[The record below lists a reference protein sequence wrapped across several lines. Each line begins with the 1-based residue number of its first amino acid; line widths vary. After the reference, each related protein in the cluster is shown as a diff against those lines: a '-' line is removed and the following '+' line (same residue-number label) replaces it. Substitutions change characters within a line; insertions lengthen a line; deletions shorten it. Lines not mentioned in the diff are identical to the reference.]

1 MSKARNE
8 ETKEFTY
15 YEQHDIPTASVS
27 EIKKQLRTTWEHK
40 QFRGAYCIVGEAG
53 MGKSQIVHQ
62 LAEDV
67 NAEIC
72 DIRTAQFGLMGTG
85 VPSTTGAKSN
95 DHFKIKLP
103 GIFPKEGDRAI
114 ILFDEI
120 NQGQPHAIAMFF
132 SMIEDRRMFDYV
144 LPEDVMVV
152 ALMNPATAN
161 YAVTTIENN
170 AALRRRLKF
179 VYAIPSFSD
188 WIKHAKTERFH
199 STAVDLACLGE
210 AKACHPEVLKY
221 FQNNATAIDDKKA
234 RIQNKQ
240 YTCPATIQTISL
252 DAYVL
257 DKEKEALYGE
267 TAKIRFA
274 SSIGNT
280 AATALCA
287 YIQDNSIMIDPLQL
301 LTNYKA
307 VKSRVTKL
315 VKNDKIEI
323 LSELNVNVL
332 SVLFS
337 EKPAIKKVAK
347 NLVTFLSSMPNDIVG
362 SVLMT
367 MEAVADENGAQQYL
381 DDLMYFM
388 QDLDGWMDLN
398 NRQDSSHKKIANAL
412 NQ

>member
-1 MSKARNE
+1 MSKKNDN

-15 YEQHDIPTASVS
+15 YEQHDIPTASIS
-27 EIKKQLRTTWEHK
+27 EIKNQLRMSWEHK

-67 NAEIC
+67 GAEIC

-85 VPSTTGAKSN
+85 IPSTKGAKSE

-103 GIFPKEGDRAI
+103 GIFPKEGDKSI
-114 ILFDEI
+114 VLFDEI

-144 LPEDVMVV
+144 LPENAMVV

-179 VYAIPSFSD
+179 VYAVPSFAD
-188 WIKHAKTERFH
+188 WVKHAKTTRFH
-199 STAVDLACLGE
+199 STPVDLACLGM
-210 AKACHPEVLKY
+210 AKACHPDVLKY

-234 RIQNKQ
+234 RVQNKQ

-257 DKEKEALYGE
+257 DKEKDTLYGD
-267 TAKIRFA
+267 TARIRFA

-280 AATALCA
+280 AASALCA
-287 YIQDNSIMIDPLQL
+287 YIQDNSVMIDPLQL

-315 VKNDKIEI
+315 VKNDKVEI
-323 LSELNVNVL
+323 LSELNINVL
-332 SVLFS
+332 NVLFS
-337 EKPAIKKVAK
+337 EKPEIKKVAK
-347 NLVTFLSSMPNDIVG
+347 NLVTFLNSMPHDIVG

-367 MEAVADENGAQQYL
+367 MESVAEENSAQQYL
-381 DDLMYFM
+381 DDLMYYM
-388 QDLDGWMDLN
+388 QDLDGWMELN
-398 NRQDSSHKKIANAL
+398 NRQDSSHKKIAKAL

>member
-1 MSKARNE
+1 MARDKSE
-8 ETKEFTY
+8 EAKEFTY
-15 YEQHDIPTASVS
+15 YEQYDIPTASIG
-27 EIKKQLRTTWEHK
+27 EIKKQLEMSWKHR
-40 QFRGAYCIVGEAG
+40 QFRGVYCIVGEAG
-53 MGKSQIVHQ
+53 MGKSQIIHQ

-67 NAEIC
+67 GAEIS

-85 VPSTTGAKSN
+85 IPSTKDAKSE

-103 GIFPKEGDRAI
+103 EIFPSEGDKAI

-120 NQGQPHAIAMFF
+120 NQGQPHAISMFF
-132 SMIEDRRMFDYV
+132 SMIEDRRMFNYF
-144 LPEDVMVV
+144 LPKDALVV

-179 VYAIPSFSD
+179 VYAVPSFAD
-188 WIKHAKTERFH
+188 WAAHAKTDRFH
-199 STAVDLACLGE
+199 STPVDLECLGDR
-210 AKACHPEVLKY
+210 KPCHPEVLKY
-221 FQNNATAIDDKKA
+221 FINNATAIDDKQA
-234 RIQNKQ
+234 RLQNKQ

-252 DAYVL
+252 DAYIL
-257 DKEKEALYGE
+257 DKEKVPLYSDM
-267 TAKIRFA
+267 AKIRFA

-280 AATALCA
+280 AARQLCA
-287 YIQDNSIMIDPLQL
+287 YIQDNSVMIDPMQL

-307 VKSRVTKL
+307 VKSRVNKL

-323 LSELNVNVL
+323 LSELNINVL

-337 EKPAIKKVAK
+337 EKPEIKKVAK
-347 NLVTFLSSMPNDIVG
+347 NLVTFLHGMPHDITG

-367 MEAVADENGAQQYL
+367 MESVATENNAAQYL

-388 QDLDGWMDLN
+388 QDLDMWMEVN
-398 NRQDSSHKKIANAL
+398 SRQDSSHKKISKAL
-412 NQ
+412 SQ